1 MNIIEK
7 EIQATDYLTKSNLP
21 SSDYVINPYVGCP
34 HGCMYCYA
42 RFMKRFTNHS
52 EKWGD
57 FIDIKKCSKNINIKK
72 LTGKTVFLSSVT
84 DCYNRYEEKYCL
96 TRKILEQLQY
106 ADCTINIS
114 TKSDLILR
122 DIDFLKKMKDLKV
135 AMSVNTLD
143 ENVKNDMD
151 KASSI
156 ADRLY
161 ALKEL
166 HRNNIYTVLFMSP
179 IIPGLTDFR
188 QIIEE
193 SAHFIDEYWMENLNL
208 RGEYKASILNYI
220 NEKFPQYSEL
230 YKSIYVK
237 KDNGY
242 WESLSMEIEE
252 YCKSRNINYI
262 NFFYHDKLVQKKSN
276 K

>member
-7 EIQATDYLTKSNLP
+7 EIQVTDYLTKSNLP

-106 ADCTINIS
+106 ADCTINIA

-143 ENVKNDMD
+143 ENVKSDMD

-179 IIPGLTDFR
+179 IMPGLTDFR

-230 YKSIYVK
+230 YKSIYLK

-262 NFFYHDKLVQKKSN
+262 NFFYHDKLVQKKLN

>member
-179 IIPGLTDFR
+179 IMPGLTDFR